1 MSDPAPPAEAPPAP
15 EPEVAAPAAPPA
27 AEPATAEHS
36 AATPGAKAAPK
47 ETKKGKGKKG
57 QKAEEQTEAEPP
69 KKEEEVEMVLSHKL
83 DTDEWDLTL
92 GKMLRY
98 HFNIGEELRILIQQI
113 RKEMKEELVPLA
125 EDRATYGK
133 IVKQRIREMWGLE
146 YEILEIQEKFL
157 DSMGS
162 IDLNNLTDD
171 FVEEVMLQS
180 KPLQGTLMA
189 IRKRQVALMTDIQK
203 EYNDHIK
210 DLEPMKLERPP
221 KPEPKPEPPK
231 EEAPKEASETA
242 STEAKPQTEGAPE
255 TPNPPP
261 EATTPSSDSP
271 NEPSPAIDASAAP
284 AAVEASA

>member
-171 FVEEVMLQS
+171 FVEE
-180 KPLQGTLMA
+180 
-189 IRKRQVALMTDIQK
+189 ALMTDIQK